1 MKFHL
6 NCEWKQIINI
16 KKLFPPAVHPK
27 FHKLSHF
34 IVGVHS
40 SKNDLHESLEA
51 FPSKESPAWYA
62 VGCMSQIIVDIE
74 KKTFFPCFHYRALD
88 NFFIILAIN
97 DVQISSCKI

>member
-6 NCEWKQIINI
+6 ICGWKQIINI

-40 SKNDLHESLEA
+40 SKNDLHKSLAA

-74 KKTFFPCFHYRALD
+74 KKKVFPCFHYRALD
-88 NFFIILAIN
+88 NFFHYFGN
-97 DVQISSCKI
+97 